1 MSRSKKS
8 VISAFYLILDS
19 VFQKL
24 IGLVSTLIL
33 ARILVPDDFGI
44 IAIAALAYGF
54 IEVFSQTGSNQ
65 YVISRQTIDDDLVNS
80 AWTLD
85 VMVKLVVFVLMQMA
99 ALPVSEYYDNP
110 EIEALFR
117 AYPVLLL
124 LGAFTSPSIWLLI
137 RDQNL
142 KRYFTM
148 QVVAKIFSVIVTVS
162 IALIYRSY
170 WALIIGQI
178 VSTTLKMGLS
188 YMIHPYRPRLCFRG
202 MKAQLSFSAYMIPQ
216 ELFGYIKA
224 NIDSFFISRNY
235 SENAFGNFHIMK
247 YISFLPSMNI
257 IGPITQPLLT
267 EVAKDHQDETQRVYN
282 YSITF
287 LIVLL
292 IATPIALFCILNS
305 QLMLLVLLGEQWL
318 TYHAIFASLSVLII
332 TLFMVNHAK
341 RALIASSKTNLIFVY
356 EGITASLVA
365 GSIFLN
371 LDNNLVTLIQWR
383 TLTEVITAAMFLFFT
398 TWFYLGADSGYFWRK
413 QSFALLGMMLLG
425 LSTWKIQQL
434 HWFDTLPN
442 VLHLAMEGVVFGLCY
457 LIIITVLYYIYYY
470 KTDEGQHIFRLL
482 NIRKLLA

>member
-24 IGLVSTLIL
+24 VGLVSTLIL

-44 IAIAALAYGF
+44 IAIAGLAYGF

-65 YVISRQTIDDDLVNS
+65 YVISRQTINNDLVNS

-85 VMVKLVVFVLMQMA
+85 VMVKLVVFVLMQIA
-99 ALPVSEYYDNP
+99 AKPVSDFYVNP
-110 EIEALFR
+110 EIETLFR
-117 AYPVLLL
+117 AYSILLL

-148 QVVAKIFSVIVTVS
+148 QVFAKIFSVIVTVS
-162 IALIYRSY
+162 IAFIYRSY
-170 WALIIGQI
+170 WALIIGQL

-188 YMIHPYRPRLCFRG
+188 YMIHPYRPRICFRG
-202 MKAQLSFSAYMIPQ
+202 MKAQMPFSAYMIPQ

-267 EVAKDHQDETQRVYN
+267 EVAKDHHDETKRAYN
-282 YSITF
+282 YSVTF

-292 IATPIALFCILNS
+292 LATPIALFCILNS
-305 QLMLLVLLGEQWL
+305 RLMVLVLLGEQWL
-318 TYHAIFASLSVLII
+318 TYHAIFSSLSVLII
-332 TLFMVNHAK
+332 TLFIVNHAK
-341 RALIASSKTNLIFVY
+341 RALIASSKTNLIFIY
-356 EGITASLVA
+356 EGITASFVA
-365 GSIFLN
+365 LSIYMN
-371 LDNNLVTLIQWR
+371 LDKDLVTLIHWR
-383 TLTEVITAAMFLFFT
+383 TFTEVITATTFLFLT
-398 TWFYLGADSGYFWRK
+398 TWFYLGADSAYFWRK
-413 QSFALLGMMLLG
+413 QSIALLGMISLG
-425 LSTWKIQQL
+425 VSTWQIQQL

-442 VLHLAMEGVVFGLCY
+442 VVHLALQGVVFAACY
-457 LIIITVLYYIYYY
+457 LTIITILYYMYYS
-470 KTDEGQHIFRLL
+470 KTEEGQHIFRLL